1 MTDPLAAS
9 APAVRHVDALP
20 TGTRLAEFEV
30 CSLLGV
36 GGFGVVYQ
44 AFDHSLLRTVA
55 IKEYLPAALAGRTE
69 GQSLWVRSSSDEQ
82 AYQAGLKSFVGEARM
97 LAQFEHPSLVKVFRF
112 WEANNTAYMVMPL
125 YRGMTLKQAR
135 AQMRTPPP
143 EAWLRTV
150 LWSVLD
156 ALRTLHGSQ
165 TLHRDISPDN
175 IFLQDVG
182 PPVLLDLGAARHAI
196 NDRDQRHT
204 AVLKVHYAP
213 IEQYADGDADMPQ
226 GPWSDLYS
234 LAAVVHGCLCNEAPM
249 PSTLRSIRDRMVPF
263 ARVAKTVGR
272 QFGQEYSAAFVA
284 AISQSLALRSE
295 DRPQDID
302 AFLQTMAMV
311 APPGP
316 LEHFDF
322 RAQLGDIWVG
332 PAHQPAGALAGP
344 GLDSAGVPLAATL
357 SARPVAPHTALG
369 GAVPP
374 SGEGVQ
380 ALDLVVPDAEGAA
393 EGANPRPLAK
403 LAGQSAPE
411 PLRSAK
417 PQRAWAWLAGVVL
430 IVAVAGGY
438 GWGRRAPQ
446 TAPQDG
452 IITEW
457 AEPAAPTA
465 SVPVPQEP
473 AVAAT
478 EAAVVEAVAA
488 AAPAGPAPAFV
499 EASDPAAAPR
509 APVRIP
515 PKASRVPQ
523 PEVAREPARAPASAG
538 APPPLAPSRPRHE
551 AAHQPCVNTNF
562 FTQSACLYR
571 ECPKPAFA
579 ATPICVEHRRR
590 VQLQADTRFG
600 N

>member
-1 MTDPLAAS
+1 MTDLAAAP

-20 TGTRLAEFEV
+20 TGTRLGEFEV
-30 CSLLGV
+30 LSLLGV

-69 GQSLWVRSSSDEQ
+69 GHSLWVRSSSDEQ

-143 EAWLRTV
+143 EAWLRLV
-150 LWSVLD
+150 LWSVLG
-156 ALRTLHGSQ
+156 ALRTLHDSE

-213 IEQYADGDADMPQ
+213 IEQYADGDIDMPQ

-234 LAAVVHGCLCNEAPM
+234 LAAVVHGCLCNEAPV

-272 QFGQEYSAAFVA
+272 QFNQEYSATFVA
-284 AISQSLALRSE
+284 AIAQSLALRSE
-295 DRPQDID
+295 ERPQDID
-302 AFLQTMAMV
+302 AFLHTMDMV
-311 APPGP
+311 EPPGA

-322 RAQLGDIWVG
+322 RAQLGDIWME
-332 PAHQPAGALAGP
+332 PAHPPAAALAEP
-344 GLDSAGVPLAATL
+344 RTDSASAPPALAAVVPAAPTVAPPPAL
-357 SARPVAPHTALG
+357 DAPVAPPGG
-369 GAVPP
+369 GAQPV
-374 SGEGVQ
+374 
-380 ALDLVVPDAEGAA
+380 DIVVPDARGQVEGAA
-393 EGANPRPLAK
+393 GSARAKPPAQETGPSAPQPPLA
-403 LAGQSAPE
+403 SV
-411 PLRSAK
+411 K
-417 PQRAWAWLAGVVL
+417 PQRAWAWLAGVALV
-430 IVAVAGGY
+430 VAIAGGY
-438 GWGRRAPQ
+438 GWGQRAPK
-446 TAPQDG
+446 TAPQDN

-457 AEPAAPTA
+457 AEPAT
-465 SVPVPQEP
+465 
-473 AVAAT
+473 
-478 EAAVVEAVAA
+478 
-488 AAPAGPAPAFV
+488 PAPAPHRAGRGGSRCGGARGRGPGPGRACGAATSICPGFGPGSGV
-499 EASDPAAAPR
+499 AGSRAAASQGFPD
-509 APVRIP
+509 A
-515 PKASRVPQ
+515 A
-523 PEVAREPARAPASAG
+523 ARGGARGGACAGLCRGRARAAVASPAPGGSAP
-538 APPPLAPSRPRHE
+538 ALCRHQFLH
-551 AAHQPCVNTNF
+551 AKRLPV
-562 FTQSACLYR
+562 
-571 ECPKPAFA
+571 P
-579 ATPICVEHRRR
+579 
-590 VQLQADTRFG
+590 
-600 N
+600 